1 MSGDMPWNVSLAHV
15 LVLGGEPVS
24 TLGSSPRACFA
35 GTCAVGRWRP
45 AGGPVISGGCSGGC
59 GERDMD
65 RIRIVGGRQLNGT
78 IPISGAKNATLPLM
92 IASLLTEQT
101 LILDN
106 VPRLADVALLQRIL
120 GNHGVD
126 IMLSGK
132 RPGDTEYKGQTL
144 HISAANIVDTT
155 APYELVSRMRASFW
169 IVAPLVARMG
179 EAKVSMP
186 GGCAIGTRPVDLLL
200 MVLARLGAAID
211 IDGGYVIARARRGLK
226 GGEIVFPKV
235 TVGGTHTALMAA
247 ALADG
252 TTVIENAAREPE
264 IADVAACLN
273 KMGAK
278 ISGAGSS
285 RIVIEGVARLG
296 GARHSVLPDRIET
309 GTYAMAVAMTGGDVM
324 LEGAQAE
331 LLQAA
336 LDVLARA
343 GVEVTATNA
352 GIRIARN
359 GAGIAPIEVATDP
372 FPGFPTD
379 LQAQLMALM
388 TRAKGTS
395 RITETIFENRFMHV
409 QELVRLGA
417 RIHLDGQTARI
428 EGVERLRGAPVM
440 ATDLRASVSLVIAA
454 LAAEGETMVNRVYHL
469 DRGFER
475 LEDKLVACGADIA
488 RISG

>member
-1 MSGDMPWNVSLAHV
+1 
-15 LVLGGEPVS
+15 
-24 TLGSSPRACFA
+24 
-35 GTCAVGRWRP
+35 
-45 AGGPVISGGCSGGC
+45 
-59 GERDMD
+59 MD
-65 RIRIVGGRQLNGT
+65 RIRIVGGQRLNGA

-92 IASLLTEQT
+92 IASLLTEDT

-106 VPRLADVALLQRIL
+106 VPRLVDVIQLQRIL

-126 IMLSGK
+126 ITIAGK
-132 RPGDTEYKGQTL
+132 RPGDDPNSGRTL
-144 HISAANIVDTT
+144 HISAKTIVDTT
-155 APYELVSRMRASFW
+155 APYELVSKMRASFW
-169 IVAPLVARMG
+169 VVAPLVARMG

-186 GGCAIGTRPVDLLL
+186 GGCAIGTRPVDLLIMAL
-200 MVLARLGAAID
+200 EKLGVD
-211 IDGGYVIARARRGLK
+211 IEIEGGYVIARAKKGLRGAK
-226 GGEIVFPKV
+226 IVFPKV

-247 ALADG
+247 ALANG

-264 IADVAACLN
+264 IGDVADCLN

-285 RIVIEGVARLG
+285 RIAVEGVARLH

-309 GTYAMAVAMTGGDVM
+309 GTYAMAVAMTGGDV
-324 LEGAQAE
+324 LLQNARPE

-336 LDVLARA
+336 LDVLVQA
-343 GVEVTATNA
+343 GVTVTPTNE

-359 GAGIAPIEVATDP
+359 GARLDPVEVTTAP

-395 RITETIFENRFMHV
+395 HITEAIFENRFMHV
-409 QELVRLGA
+409 QELARLGA
-417 RIHLDGQTARI
+417 HIQLDGETATI
-428 EGVERLRGAPVM
+428 EGVERLKGAPVM
-440 ATDLRASVSLVIAA
+440 ATDLRASVSLVIAG

-475 LEDKLVACGADIA
+475 LEDKLANCGAAIE
-488 RISG
+488 RISD

>member
-1 MSGDMPWNVSLAHV
+1 
-15 LVLGGEPVS
+15 
-24 TLGSSPRACFA
+24 
-35 GTCAVGRWRP
+35 
-45 AGGPVISGGCSGGC
+45 
-59 GERDMD
+59 MD
-65 RIRIVGGRQLNGT
+65 RIRITGGQKLNGT

-92 IASLLTEQT
+92 IAGMLTDQT

-106 VPRLADVALLQRIL
+106 VPRLADVGLLQRIL
-120 GNHGVD
+120 SNHGVD
-126 IMLSGK
+126 IMTGGK
-132 RPGDTEYKGQTL
+132 RLGETQYDGQTL
-144 HISAANIVDTT
+144 HISAAKIVDTT

-169 IVAPLVARMG
+169 VVAPLVARLG

-186 GGCAIGTRPVDLLL
+186 GGCAIGTRPVDLLIMAL
-200 MVLARLGAAID
+200 ERLGADIEID
-211 IDGGYVIARARRGLK
+211 RGYVIARAKNGLRGGK
-226 GGEIVFPKV
+226 IKFPKV

-247 ALADG
+247 SLAHG

-264 IADVAACLN
+264 IKDVADCLN

-278 ISGAGSS
+278 INGAGTSQ
-285 RIVIEGVARLG
+285 IVVEGVAKLN
-296 GARHSVLPDRIET
+296 GARHRVLPDRIET

-324 LEGAQAE
+324 LENARAE
-331 LLQAA
+331 LLQSG
-336 LDVLARA
+336 LDVLAQA
-343 GVEVTATNA
+343 GLEYNETNR
-352 GIRIARN
+352 GLRVARN
-359 GAGIAPIEVATDP
+359 GGALAPVEVSTSP

-388 TRAKGTS
+388 TRADGIS

-417 RIHLDGQTARI
+417 HIQLEGECATI
-428 EGVERLRGAPVM
+428 EGVDTLKGAPVM

-475 LEDKLVACGADIA
+475 LEDKLSACGAAIE

>member
-1 MSGDMPWNVSLAHV
+1 
-15 LVLGGEPVS
+15 
-24 TLGSSPRACFA
+24 
-35 GTCAVGRWRP
+35 
-45 AGGPVISGGCSGGC
+45 
-59 GERDMD
+59 MD
-65 RIRIVGGRQLNGT
+65 RIRIEGGRKLHGT

-92 IASLLTEQT
+92 IASLLTDQT

-106 VPRLADVALLQRIL
+106 VPRLADVNILQRIL

-126 IMLSGK
+126 IMVGGK
-132 RPGDTEYKGQTL
+132 RPGETQYDGQTL
-144 HISAANIVDTT
+144 HISAERVIDTT

-169 IVAPLVARMG
+169 VIGPLLARFG
-179 EAKVSMP
+179 EAKVSLP
-186 GGCAIGTRPVDLLL
+186 GGCAIGTRPVDFLL
-200 MVLARLGAAID
+200 MALERLGAKIE
-211 IDGGYVIARARRGLK
+211 IDGGYVIARAGKGLQ

-247 ALADG
+247 SLANG
-252 TTVIENAAREPE
+252 TSVIENAAREPE

-273 KMGAK
+273 KMGAR
-278 ISGAGSS
+278 ISGAGTS
-285 RIVIEGVARLG
+285 RIVIEGVTKLH
-296 GARHSVLPDRIET
+296 GARHAVLPDRIET
-309 GTYAMAVAMTGGDVM
+309 GTYAMAVAMTGGDV
-324 LEGAQAE
+324 LLQHARPE

-336 LDVLARA
+336 LDVVGLTGATVTSTNEGIRVVRNGGALAP
-343 GVEVTATNA
+343 VEVTTA
-352 GIRIARN
+352 
-359 GAGIAPIEVATDP
+359 P

-388 TRAKGTS
+388 TRAEGTS

-417 RIHLDGQTARI
+417 HIQLDGETATI
-428 EGVERLRGAPVM
+428 EGVDRLKGAPVM

-475 LEDKLVACGADIA
+475 LEEKLARCGAVIE
-488 RISG
+488 RISA